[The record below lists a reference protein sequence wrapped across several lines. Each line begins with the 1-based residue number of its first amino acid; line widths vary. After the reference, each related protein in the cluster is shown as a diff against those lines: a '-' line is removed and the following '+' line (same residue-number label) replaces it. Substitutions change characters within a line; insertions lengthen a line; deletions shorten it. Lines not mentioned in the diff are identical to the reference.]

1 VSDCKVLKKHLAVLL
16 HTDRRH
22 IVNIFGL
29 PTYLLAYLPTYP
41 MFRDVIANIQERV
54 LQVTEARV
62 KSSAFG
68 RRYE

>member
-1 VSDCKVLKKHLAVLL
+1 M
-16 HTDRRH
+16 
-22 IVNIFGL
+22 NIFGL